1 MAAIPL
7 LTKKGEDEESSL
19 KRWLGYAFLVVT
31 VFLMLLN
38 VSGAWIGSNG
48 NLFYTGSIAGAELF
62 VALALGA
69 LIYTRNNLRFGVGI
83 AVFAIGVY
91 ITLENG
97 KMAVTHAMS
106 NVFVGTPAEL
116 REQALLADK
125 VAETLEADATT
136 AKADG
141 KVSLTALR
149 EEMAILRVEQNEMLS
164 QTPSG
169 ILRAQTRLKAKGD
182 YTGPLDGIRE
192 ELTEAA
198 MELRGEQI
206 TTRMAIVQAQI
217 DALTGVSQA
226 PPAAPTDAPPPPAD
240 TPAEAKRKE
249 AILLRKHA
257 VEVEERTVWMNILL
271 AGLEGIR
278 SLALWVFL
286 MDGTMSAS
294 RLRKRAYEN
303 LKLAEINVEIAAVNA
318 KIASLQSPTP
328 AVVQPAAQAP
338 VEPETIA
345 AVEPEAVEAT
355 APEPIAPTEQPQEPE
370 PLVLDQPVPL
380 ETPIPGRSGG
390 LGAQHINRASKLE
403 DVILVDDNRA
413 RNADRAT
420 AKMAAQ

>member
-31 VFLMLLN
+31 IFLMLLN

-125 VAETLEADATT
+125 VAETLETDQT
-136 AKADG
+136 AAKSDN
-141 KVSLTALR
+141 KTSLSALR
-149 EEMAILRVEQNEMLS
+149 EEMAVLNVESALMQS
-164 QTPSG
+164 QSADG
-169 ILRAQTRLKAKGD
+169 ITLAQTALKARGM
-182 YTGPLDGIRE
+182 YRGPIDGIRE
-192 ELTEAA
+192 ELTEGA

-206 TTRMAIVQAQI
+206 ATRTAIVQAQI
-217 DALTGVSQA
+217 DALTGIGQKPPTA
-226 PPAAPTDAPPPPAD
+226 PSEAPLPSTD

-257 VEVEERTVWMNILL
+257 IEVEERTVWMNILL